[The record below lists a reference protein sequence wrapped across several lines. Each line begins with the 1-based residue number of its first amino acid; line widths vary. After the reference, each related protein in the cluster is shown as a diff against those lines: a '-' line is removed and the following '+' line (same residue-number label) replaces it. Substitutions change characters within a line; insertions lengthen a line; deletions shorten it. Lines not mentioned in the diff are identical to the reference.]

1 MRTERKKRGYLRVG
15 RESHSVQ
22 LSGAEFVQ
30 SVGGE
35 CSAVELSSFL
45 SSCSSVP
52 VSRGSGSQ
60 SKEPE
65 D

>member
-1 MRTERKKRGYLRVG
+1 VG